1 MKQIVKMV
9 LLSCCIFSFLM
20 VNGCS
25 KKEENK
31 KEQITEEPKE
41 KTQLIE
47 NQQYTSPLNPT
58 ENQILAYN
66 DLSAAVEKEDNKE
79 EAKQVA
85 ISFVYDFF
93 TLSNKKSAE
102 DIGGLQF
109 IPSNKVATFMQY
121 AKSYYYSNYS
131 TIVNEYGKEN
141 LPEVDQVSVE
151 SMEEAQLDFG
161 KFTNSGYIIKLK
173 VTYKENKLPQEALKT
188 NMTLHI
194 SNFEDFLY
202 DRSVDYTK
210 DPLVLKQET
219 YQMCWRVL
227 GVE

>member
-1 MKQIVKMV
+1 MKHILKLV
-9 LLSCCIFSFLM
+9 LFTGCIFSFLV
-20 VNGCS
+20 VNACS
-25 KKEENK
+25 KKEDSKNEK
-31 KEQITEEPKE
+31 VVEEQKE

-47 NQQYTSPLNPT
+47 NHQYTSPLNPT

-66 DLSAAVEKEDNKE
+66 DLSATVEKGDNKE

-85 ISFVYDFF
+85 VSFVYDFF

-131 TIVNEYGKEN
+131 TIANEYGKEN
-141 LPEVDQVSVE
+141 LPEVDSVSVE

-161 KFTNSGYIIKLK
+161 EYTNSGYIINVK
-173 VTYKENKLPQEALKT
+173 VTYKENKLPKEALKT
-188 NMTLHI
+188 NMTLRV

-210 DPLVLKQET
+210 NPLVLKTET

>member
-66 DLSAAVEKEDNKE
+66 DLSAAVEKK
-79 EAKQVA
+79 
-85 ISFVYDFF
+85 
-93 TLSNKKSAE
+93 
-102 DIGGLQF
+102 
-109 IPSNKVATFMQY
+109 
-121 AKSYYYSNYS
+121 
-131 TIVNEYGKEN
+131 
-141 LPEVDQVSVE
+141 
-151 SMEEAQLDFG
+151 
-161 KFTNSGYIIKLK
+161 IIKKRQNRL
-173 VTYKENKLPQEALKT
+173 
-188 NMTLHI
+188 
-194 SNFEDFLY
+194 
-202 DRSVDYTK
+202 R
-210 DPLVLKQET
+210 LVLFMIFSHCRIKNLLKILAGCNLFQVI
-219 YQMCWRVL
+219 R
-227 GVE
+227 